1 MVPTRRIATAT
12 ELAGGPAARAVAP
25 SATSD
30 PAGRNVAEFPAAL
43 AARLSARSP
52 GRVEMPLVVEFGALT
67 VGRVLFEVRCAGCGV
82 LGWCPC
88 AACIEALVDPEP
100 AMVPGAQ
107 SVALLFAH
115 DDVGREFIHALK
127 YRGER
132 AIAGWLGESLALAH
146 LAARG
151 RATPIDTSPAGPTP
165 IDTAPAGLA
174 PIDRGPAGLAPIDR
188 GPAGLAPIDTV
199 TWAPTTAAHRRARGF
214 DQAETLAR
222 ATAKAL
228 RTRPMRLLR
237 RIGGTAQSGASREAR
252 LAGPRF
258 EGRARA
264 AQRRILLVDD
274 VVTTGATLRAAAAAL
289 MDAGAAAV
297 HVAACARRGRDR
309 FSAVA

>member
-1 MVPTRRIATAT
+1 
-12 ELAGGPAARAVAP
+12 
-25 SATSD
+25 
-30 PAGRNVAEFPAAL
+30 
-43 AARLSARSP
+43 
-52 GRVEMPLVVEFGALT
+52 
-67 VGRVLFEVRCAGCGV
+67 
-82 LGWCPC
+82 
-88 AACIEALVDPEP
+88 
-100 AMVPGAQ
+100 MVPGAQ

-146 LAARG
+146 LEARG
-151 RATPIDTSPAGPTP
+151 RATPIDTS
-165 IDTAPAGLA
+165 
-174 PIDRGPAGLAPIDR
+174 
-188 GPAGLAPIDTV
+188 PAGLAPIDTV
-199 TWAPTTAAHRRARGF
+199 TWAPTTAAHRRERGF

-274 VVTTGATLRAAAAAL
+274 VVTTGATLRAAATAL

>member
-1 MVPTRRIATAT
+1 M
-12 ELAGGPAARAVAP
+12 
-25 SATSD
+25 
-30 PAGRNVAEFPAAL
+30 
-43 AARLSARSP
+43 
-52 GRVEMPLVVEFGALT
+52 
-67 VGRVLFEVRCAGCGV
+67 
-82 LGWCPC
+82 GWCPC
-88 AACIEALVDPEP
+88 AGCIGALGDPEP
-100 AMVPGAQ
+100 AAVPGAQ

-115 DDVGREFIHALK
+115 SDVGREFVHALK

-146 LAARG
+146 LDARG
-151 RATPIDTSPAGPTP
+151 QAAAVDVAPAGPVP
-165 IDTAPAGLA
+165 V
-174 PIDRGPAGLAPIDR
+174 
-188 GPAGLAPIDTV
+188 DTV

-222 ATAKAL
+222 AAAKVL
-228 RTRPMRLLR
+228 RARPMRLLR

-258 EGRARA
+258 VGRARA

-274 VVTTGATLRAAAAAL
+274 VVTTGATLRAATAAL

>member
-1 MVPTRRIATAT
+1 MWTVHTRRIATAT
-12 ELAGGPAARAVAP
+12 ELAGEPAARAAAP

-52 GRVEMPLVVEFGALT
+52 DRVEMPLVVELGALT

-88 AACIEALVDPEP
+88 SACIEALVGPEP
-100 AMVPGAQ
+100 VLVPGAQ
-107 SVALLFAH
+107 SVALLFSH
-115 DDVGREFIHALK
+115 SDVGREFIHALK

-146 LAARG
+146 LEARG
-151 RATPIDTSPAGPTP
+151 RATPIDT
-165 IDTAPAGLA
+165 AP
-174 PIDRGPAGLAPIDR
+174 D
-188 GPAGLAPIDTV
+188 GLAPIDTV

-228 RTRPMRLLR
+228 RARPMRLLR

-274 VVTTGATLRAAAAAL
+274 VATTGATLRAATAAL
-289 MDAGAAAV
+289 MDAGATAV
-297 HVAACARRGRDR
+297 HVAACARRGRDLVH
-309 FSAVA
+309 AGA

>member
-1 MVPTRRIATAT
+1 MWTVHTRRIATAT
-12 ELAGGPAARAVAP
+12 ELAGEPAARAAAP

-52 GRVEMPLVVEFGALT
+52 DRVEMPLVVELGALT

-88 AACIEALVDPEP
+88 SACIEALVGPEP
-100 AMVPGAQ
+100 VLVPGAQ
-107 SVALLFAH
+107 SVALLFSH
-115 DDVGREFIHALK
+115 SDVGREFIHALK

-146 LAARG
+146 LEARG
-151 RATPIDTSPAGPTP
+151 RATPIDTAPDGLAPIDTAPAGPTP
-165 IDTAPAGLA
+165 IDTS
-174 PIDRGPAGLAPIDR
+174 
-188 GPAGLAPIDTV
+188 PAGLAPIDTV

-228 RTRPMRLLR
+228 RARPMRLLR

-252 LAGPRF
+252 LAGPCF

-274 VVTTGATLRAAAAAL
+274 VATTGATLRAATAAL
-289 MDAGAAAV
+289 MDAGATAV
-297 HVAACARRGRDR
+297 HVAACARRGRDLVH
-309 FSAVA
+309 AGA